1 MMNPAMK
8 YTTILICLLT
18 LGGCQIGFKGFS
30 VPEGMKTINV
40 AVFENNAPLVVASLS
55 SQFTEELKTRIRNQS
70 SLSVTPNEADAVFS
84 GNITGYSINPVAL
97 QDSRNGAGNNQPI
110 AGANRLSITVSV
122 KYVNNMDPKLS
133 FEQSFER
140 YKDYKPAGSPQAQE
154 TALIK
159 DVTAQLTEDIFNRA
173 FAQW

>member
-1 MMNPAMK
+1 MK
-8 YTTILICLLT
+8 YVCILICLLT
-18 LGGCQIGFKGFS
+18 LGGCKISLNGAS
-30 VPEGMKTINV
+30 IPDAMKTVNV
-40 AVFENNAPLVVASLS
+40 TIFENNAPLVVASLS

-70 SLSVTPNEADAVFS
+70 KLSITSNDANAVFS

-97 QDSRNGAGNNQPI
+97 QDSRGTQGNSQPLS
-110 AGANRLSITVSV
+110 GANRLTITVQV
-122 KYVNNMDPKLS
+122 KYVNNLDATQS

-140 YKDYKPAGSPQAQE
+140 HRDYRPAGSPQAQE

>member
-1 MMNPAMK
+1 MK
-8 YTTILICLLT
+8 YLYLLICLLA
-18 LGGCQIGFKGFS
+18 LGSCKIGLNGS
-30 VPEGMKTINV
+30 SIPPAMKTVNV
-40 AVFENNAPLVVASLS
+40 TVFENNAPLVVASLS

-70 SLSVTPNEADAVFS
+70 RLSITSNDANGVFS

-97 QDSRNGAGNNQPI
+97 QDSRSTNQGSQPLS
-110 AGANRLSITVSV
+110 GANRLTITVSV
-122 KYVNNMDPKLS
+122 KYVDNLDPKNS
-133 FEQSFER
+133 FEESFER
-140 YKDYKPAGSPQAQE
+140 HKDYRPTGNPQVQE